1 MHLMALSVFGRLLI
15 SSTITPMAMAPPSS
29 PHQEQL
35 LGSFKTRLMSDRYI
49 EELLDRNIIES
60 GILCVC
66 AGWYQRANTCA
77 PADVLIH
84 WIKSIVQGR
93 CQLLWKTSNNSYSFS
108 PLPPPLSLFLSL
120 PLSLSLG
127 KSMVN
132 VFLLLFPQGIQFYT
146 QMKTITSLWREEDAA
161 GATPT
166 VMPTMK

>member
-1 MHLMALSVFGRLLI
+1 M
-15 SSTITPMAMAPPSS
+15 
-29 PHQEQL
+29 
-35 LGSFKTRLMSDRYI
+35 
-49 EELLDRNIIES
+49 LDRNIIES
-60 GILCVC
+60 EILCVC

-120 PLSLSLG
+120 FLLPSLSLSLPLTPTLFPSLPLSLSLG